1 MTRARNAPACIAEI
15 ETTFLTR
22 SLADWRT
29 RLEGFTGVWAAALT
43 PAEVHEHVQVEANG
57 YLPELTS
64 QEGAKFRL
72 PAPPM
77 QFGGEAAAPRG
88 PAPSSASTPRRSCLS
103 SAATGTPSPSSV
115 TRGRLAGAPDWAAEA
130 PGGSADLG
138 SLIR

>member
-1 MTRARNAPACIAEI
+1 MPDPASFMPSAMPVNSSSWACRVGVGSPFNVLCEILRDVEKPNAPACIAEI
-15 ETTFLTR
+15 EATFLTR

-64 QEGAKFRL
+64 QEGARFRL

-77 QFGGEAAAPRG
+77 QFGGEAPAPRG
-88 PAPSSASTPRRSCLS
+88 PAP
-103 SAATGTPSPSSV
+103 
-115 TRGRLAGAPDWAAEA
+115 E
-130 PGGSADLG
+130 LG
-138 SLIR
+138 QHTEEILL